1 MSKPTVPGSTA
12 ELDALIA
19 RDVMVPMRDGVRL
32 ATDVYRPARG
42 VDPLDG
48 SFPTLLVRT
57 PYDKS
62 DPNTVE
68 KKGLY
73 FARRGYVVVIQ
84 DCRGRYASEGEFY
97 FLAQEA
103 EDGYDTMMWLGQ
115 QPWSNGKVGTFG
127 TSYLAWVQN
136 ALAALNPPNLA
147 AMYVNEGGA
156 NAHTSSVRHNGAFE
170 MRFMAWGFRAL
181 VTGTK
186 IDDPAVN
193 RSLRQVQF
201 RDWLKRLPLKP
212 GLSPL
217 ALVPMHER
225 WVFDI
230 WTRGDYDEYWKQPG
244 FDFEEHFD
252 NHADVPILFSGAWYD
267 SYTRSTLE
275 NYVRF
280 SQGKRGPIRLMMGPW
295 THGGEKVDLTWSGDV
310 EFGPEASI
318 AGNLAADVNDHHLR
332 YFDHWLKGIDN
343 DIAQEPP
350 VRIFVMGGGDGH
362 KTPEGRLF
370 HGGRWRSE
378 QEWPLARTTF
388 TPFYLGDRGELT
400 TGHPQT
406 HSRETSFRFDPNDP
420 VPTIGGNISSLTDV
434 LDVEPS
440 IADKVP
446 MEDRIGNIT
455 TVGPQDQRPNETTFA
470 ARPPYLPLASRPDVL
485 VFQTE
490 PLAEPLEVTGPLSA
504 VLWVSSTAPDTDITV
519 KLVDVYPPNPD
530 YPDGYA
536 MNVSDSIL
544 RLRYRNSREQAELM
558 QPGEIYRVEIPM
570 YGTSNVFG
578 AGHRIRLDISS
589 SNFPRF
595 DVNPNTGEPLG
606 RNTHTRIAINTLH
619 HDGAHPS
626 HILLPLIP
634 ES

>member
-1 MSKPTVPGSTA
+1 MSTPTSRGSSA
-12 ELDALIA
+12 EMDALIA
-19 RDVMVPMRDGVRL
+19 RDVMVPMRDGVHL
-32 ATDVYRPARG
+32 ATDIYRPAHG
-42 VDPLDG
+42 VDPLEG

-62 DPNTVE
+62 VANTVD

-84 DCRGRYASEGEFY
+84 DCRGRYASEGDFY

-103 EDGYDTMMWLGQ
+103 EDGYDTMEWIGR
-115 QPWSNGKVGTFG
+115 QPWSSGKVGTFG

-136 ALAALNPPNLA
+136 ALGSLNPPNLT
-147 AMYVNEGGA
+147 AMYINEGGA

-181 VTGTK
+181 VTGTP
-186 IDDPAVN
+186 IEDPAVAE
-193 RSLRQVQF
+193 SLSRARF
-201 RDWLKRLPLKP
+201 REWLKRLPLKR

-230 WTRGDYDEYWKQPG
+230 WTHGDYDDYWKQPG
-244 FDFEEHFD
+244 FSFEEHLQ

-280 SQGKRGPIRLMMGPW
+280 SQEKRGPIRLLMGPW

-318 AGNLAADVNDHHLR
+318 AGNLASDVNDHHLR
-332 YFDHWLKGIDN
+332 YFDHWLKGVEN
-343 DIAQEPP
+343 EVGSEPP

-362 KTPEGRLF
+362 KTPDGRLF
-370 HGGRWRSE
+370 HGGYWRAE
-378 QEWPLARTTF
+378 QEWPLARTQY
-388 TPFYLGDRGELT
+388 TPFYLGARGELT
-400 TGHPQT
+400 ANQPRAE
-406 HSRETSFRFDPNDP
+406 SRQTSFRFDPDDP
-420 VPTIGGNISSLTDV
+420 MPTIGGNISSLTDV
-434 LDVEPS
+434 MDVDPA
-440 IADKVP
+440 IADKVA

-455 TVGPQDQRPNETTFA
+455 SVGPQNQVPDETTFG

-485 VFQTE
+485 VFQTA
-490 PLAEPLEVTGPLSA
+490 PLAEPLEVTGPLTA
-504 VLWVSSTAPDTDITV
+504 VLWVSSSAPDTDITV

-544 RLRYRNSREQAELM
+544 RLRYRNSRTHAEFM
-558 QPGEIYRVEIPM
+558 TPDEIYRVEIPM
-570 YGTSNVFG
+570 YGTSNVFNR
-578 AGHRIRLDISS
+578 GHRIRLDISS

-606 RNTHTRIAINTLH
+606 RHTHTQIAINTIH
-619 HDGAHPS
+619 HDREHPS
-626 HILLPLIP
+626 HIVLPLIP
-634 ES
+634 SS